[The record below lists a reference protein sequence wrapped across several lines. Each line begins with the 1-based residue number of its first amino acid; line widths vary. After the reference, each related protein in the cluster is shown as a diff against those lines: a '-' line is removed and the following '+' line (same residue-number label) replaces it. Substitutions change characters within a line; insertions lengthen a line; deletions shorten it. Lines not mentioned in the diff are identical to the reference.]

1 MLSLNYFSLM
11 MITNV
16 VGHGMDHAFYYTSFA
31 ATGKPPQIIYFIGF
45 DHLGKPTWYWY
56 SSMLWDSLRQAMKSE
71 IHG

>member
-45 DHLGKPTWYWY
+45 DHLGKPT
-56 SSMLWDSLRQAMKSE
+56 
-71 IHG
+71 